1 MSDRVDLFV
10 NAATFGLTDVC
21 RCGLR
26 HRVRV
31 RVSRVRV
38 CRCDK
43 LKHALLS
50 RDENGHVHVQDDAR
64 ESECFRAA
72 PGLRHVINV

>member
-1 MSDRVDLFV
+1 MNDRVDLFV

-26 HRVRV
+26 HRV
-31 RVSRVRV
+31 
-38 CRCDK
+38 CDK